1 MILTTHPDTAETS
14 DNQRLISNM
23 SGQRTVRSYVL
34 RQGRL
39 TKAQAG
45 AIDRYWG
52 EFGVDFHEQTLDL
65 DQLFG
70 RAAPRALDIGA
81 GMGETTLTL
90 AEENPENDY
99 LAIEVHNP
107 GIGRLLHSIA
117 KSGISNIRII
127 NHDAV
132 EVVNRQLPEESLTS
146 IYINFPDP
154 WPKKRHHKR
163 RLVQPGFISRLT
175 RLMKT
180 EGQLYLATDSQ
191 DLAEHILAVCD
202 AEPGLINQAGP
213 GNFAPRPLWRPL
225 TKFEQRAQQLNH
237 LVWELIYCRRV
248 FPV

>member
-1 MILTTHPDTAETS
+1 
-14 DNQRLISNM
+14 M

-65 DQLFG
+65 NQLFG
-70 RAAPRALDIGA
+70 RMAPVALDIGA
-81 GMGETTLTL
+81 GMGETIL
-90 AEENPENDY
+90 ALARENPENDY
-99 LAIEVHNP
+99 LAVEVHSP
-107 GIGRLLHSIA
+107 GIGRLLR
-117 KSGISNIRII
+117 GIVKFGLSNIRII
-127 NHDAV
+127 NHDVV
-132 EVVNRQLPEESLTS
+132 EVANRQLPAESLGA

-163 RLVQPGFISRLT
+163 RLVQPDFISRLVT
-175 RLMKT
+175 LMKT

-237 LVWELIYCRRV
+237 RVWELIYCRRV